1 MSDFDDGKK
10 QSAPTTR
17 FDLVRR
23 ILSVPLT
30 ILVLIYFLVEDLF
43 LGALRPLF
51 RLLGKLSPFVSLG
64 TRLKRLNP
72 YLALVVFLIPFVL
85 LEPVKIFSLF
95 WIGIGH
101 FVSGTILLVISY
113 GLSLLIVERLF
124 HVTRDQLLSI
134 PWFAWG
140 YRMVMTLKAWAFER
154 LESTPLWR
162 AVWPLGHQVAAS
174 VRFAVAWVYAW
185 LTRVLQPDR

>member
-1 MSDFDDGKK
+1 MSDSNGGKT
-10 QSAPTTR
+10 QSAR
-17 FDLVRR
+17 ARYFRLVRR

-30 ILVLIYFLVEDLF
+30 ILVLIYFLFEDLF
-43 LGALRPLF
+43 LGFLRPLF
-51 RLLGKLSPFVSLG
+51 RFLGGLSPFVALG
-64 TRLKRLNP
+64 EHLKRLNP
-72 YLALVVFLIPFVL
+72 YLALVVFLVPFIL

-101 FVSGTILLVISY
+101 FVSGTLLLVTSY
-113 GLSLLIVERLF
+113 VLSLLIVERMF

-140 YRMVMTLKAWAFER
+140 YANVMKLRAWAFQR
-154 LESTPLWR
+154 LESLALWQALR
-162 AVWPLGHQVAAS
+162 PLGHRIAAS
-174 VRFAVAWVYAW
+174 VRATAAWLYGW